1 MCYARITLLFYIITI
16 INVQHTARNEQ
27 SVCCS
32 DRPDLTPSER
42 VHKPKLSG
50 QLLNS

>member
-1 MCYARITLLFYIITI
+1 MLFFYITTI
-16 INVQHTARNEQ
+16 INMQHTASNEQ

-32 DRPDLTPSER
+32 DHPDHTPSER